1 MYNND
6 QEYGWKSYD
15 NQGYDDRQYN
25 GAQTG
30 PGFPGGQGPSY
41 NQGPSYDQRPPKKKG
56 GLLKKAALITAVA
69 VLFGTVSGGVMVGV
83 NIAASR
89 YLDIHASADAP
100 ASQAANPPATE
111 PDQGQADQEG

>member
-30 PGFPGGQGPSY
+30 RDFQEDRAHPIIRGLPMTSVL
-41 NQGPSYDQRPPKKKG
+41 QRKKE
-56 GLLKKAALITAVA
+56 AC
-69 VLFGTVSGGVMVGV
+69 
-83 NIAASR
+83 
-89 YLDIHASADAP
+89 
-100 ASQAANPPATE
+100 
-111 PDQGQADQEG
+111 